1 MTGGRLS
8 MQWDR
13 SGAHSAVTTLEAIEK
28 GEFKCG
34 RALILT
40 CRCAYANTA
49 KFVNLSS
56 FVVDPHFLWPF
67 V

>member
-1 MTGGRLS
+1 MAPTP
-8 MQWDR
+8 
-13 SGAHSAVTTLEAIEK
+13 AVTTLEAIEK
-28 GEFKCG
+28 GEFECG

-49 KFVNLSS
+49 KFANLSS
-56 FVVDPHFLWPF
+56 SVDDPHFLWPF